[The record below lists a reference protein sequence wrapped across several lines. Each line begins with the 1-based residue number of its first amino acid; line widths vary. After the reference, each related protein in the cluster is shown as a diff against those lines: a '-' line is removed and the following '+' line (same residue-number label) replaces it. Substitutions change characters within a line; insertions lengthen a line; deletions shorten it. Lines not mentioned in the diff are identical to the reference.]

1 MEEKDLK
8 KRIEEQ
14 SEEIRIPITLE
25 PVSVMKSV
33 EERARKRRMAYYKK
47 ITAAAACCAVVA
59 GVGIAGAAG
68 LFGSQGDGAEDGALA
83 TADESSKSENE
94 AAEVTAIASAKDYDE
109 IYSFIEAENER
120 MNEYAK
126 TTGMGVTME
135 AKSEAVQ
142 DTAAGE
148 ASYGY
153 EGSGYS
159 DTNIREEGVGEGDI
173 VKTDGDRIY
182 VLNNRRIDI
191 VDISGEELQELGEIE
206 LNGES
211 YVSEIFV
218 KNDRLIAVYSETE
231 SPEETETGEHVGV
244 YREYTVAET
253 FDISNPAKPKSIGKI
268 SQSGNFHTMRVV
280 GDYVYM
286 LSNYYPDMQCG
297 VRDVASYIPSV
308 QGKMMESTDIFLPSQ
323 KMGSQYTVITSF
335 SLDDPEEKTD
345 SKAVFGTTGMCYVSG
360 ENIYI
365 CESDYGYG
373 DSSNDVTS
381 TWIRKISYKDG
392 ELRAVGQTKVD
403 GLLNDSFS
411 IDEYKSNLRLVT
423 SVSYNNDNGVMPIS
437 LFRSDAAA
445 EEETAKEDS
454 NTLYVL
460 DKNLKELSRIEGL
473 AEDEQVYSARFMG
486 DTGYFVTYK
495 QVDPLFSVD
504 LSNPKNPKILGEL
517 KIPGFSEYL
526 HPYGEG
532 KLLGIGMDVDETGT
546 TTNGVK
552 LSMFDISDPKD
563 VEEVHKY
570 VLEGT
575 YSTDVAYNYKA
586 ALIDVEKNLIGFTAY
601 GDIQYYYIFS
611 YDENGF
617 TEIFKRELTG
627 MSSDVRGIY
636 AGENLY
642 LVAGNTIESYQL
654 DTFEKIDDIVL

>member
-83 TADESSKSENE
+83 TADEPSKSENE

-135 AKSEAVQ
+135 AKSEVAQ

-231 SPEETETGEHVGV
+231 SPEETETGEYVGV

-335 SLDDPEEKTD
+335 SLDDPEEKSD
-345 SKAVFGTTGMCYVSG
+345 SKAVFGTNGMCYVSG

-392 ELRAVGQTKVD
+392 ELKAVGQTKVD

>member
-14 SEEIRIPITLE
+14 SEEIKIPITLE

-68 LFGSQGDGAEDGALA
+68 LFDSQGDGAEDGALA
-83 TADESSKSENE
+83 TADASAESENE

-126 TTGMGVTME
+126 TTGMGVIME
-135 AKSEAVQ
+135 EKSEAAQ
-142 DTAAGE
+142 DTAVGA

-206 LNGES
+206 LDGES

-218 KNDRLIAVYSETE
+218 KNDRLVAVYSETE
-231 SPEETETGEHVGV
+231 SPEETESGEYVGV
-244 YREYTVAET
+244 YREYTAAET

-280 GDYVYM
+280 GDYVYV

-323 KMGSQYTVITSF
+323 KAGSQYTVITSF
-335 SLDDPEEKTD
+335 SLDDPEERSD

-373 DSSNDVTS
+373 DSSDDVTS

-392 ELRAVGQTKVD
+392 DLKAVGQTKVD

-411 IDEYKSNLRLVT
+411 IDEYDGNLRLVT
-423 SVSYNNDNGVMPIS
+423 TVSYNNDNGVMPIS

-445 EEETAKEDS
+445 EEKAAKEDS

-473 AEDEQVYSARFMG
+473 AEDEQIYSARFMG
-486 DTGYFVTYK
+486 DAGYFVTYK

-617 TEIFKRELTG
+617 AEIFKRELTG
-627 MSSDVRGIY
+627 MSSDVRGLY
-636 AGENLY
+636 AGEKLY